1 MQEET
6 MINQQ
11 AQDHAVA
18 CALIAGLLGQLA
30 PAFIRLPVLNK
41 NLDEPTERMALDN
54 IKSPPTQV
62 GGDQIAIGLFLCI
75 FDGHDEPFG
84 FVSAD
89 IQPCTPDHRYDLSA
103 ASDADGVGRPRM
115 GSKVVSHV
123 LVTLAD
129 PNVLIAA
136 DL

>member
-1 MQEET
+1 

-18 CALIAGLLGQLA
+18 CALVAGLLGQLA

-41 NLDEPTERMALDN
+41 NLDKPTERMALDN
-54 IKSPPTQV
+54 IKGPPTQV
-62 GGDQIAIGLFLCI
+62 GGDQIALGLFLVI
-75 FDGHDEPFG
+75 FDGHDESFG
-84 FVSAD
+84 FVGAD
-89 IQPCTPDHRYDLSA
+89 IQPCTADHRAHLLT
-103 ASDADGVGRPRM
+103 ASDADAVRCPGM

-129 PNVLIAA
+129 PNILIAA